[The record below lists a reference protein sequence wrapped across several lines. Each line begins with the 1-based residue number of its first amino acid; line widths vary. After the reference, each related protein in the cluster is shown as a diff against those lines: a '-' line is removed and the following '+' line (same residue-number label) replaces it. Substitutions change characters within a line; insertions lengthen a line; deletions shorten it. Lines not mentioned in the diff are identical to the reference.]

1 MAIAKMEK
9 LYLIAHQSE
18 KDKVLEIVQ
27 QSGAVEI
34 SDIQAENAVDEDD
47 WSGLV
52 VRDSAQEELHALE
65 AVLTDVRFAVDFL
78 NRYYPAKKSIL
89 DALGGNRTPM
99 KADEFAAGKDEWA
112 GVAREVCDA
121 LRKVDE
127 RLMSLRNEET
137 RLQNLKAQ
145 LVPWSKLDVPLD
157 EVRSSEFVHIELGTM
172 LAAEADACRQ
182 QLVAAVDEA
191 YLAVINT
198 DRKDAYLFVAYP
210 AWKAEEV
217 QAILKQFNF
226 SRYPAPS
233 LRGTPAENLARIQEE
248 LSAIAAQ
255 RQQEVDAVQVYVE
268 HRQSLNYYSDYL
280 VMERDKKQVVDNFAC
295 TSNSFI
301 VEGWILKSNLPVL
314 KKKLAK
320 QCETVEIV
328 SRPPQD
334 EEVYPV
340 LLQNNRFAAPYEFV
354 TQLYGTPSPRAI
366 DPTFPMT
373 PFFIMFFGLTMSDAG
388 YGLIMAGVAALALL
402 KLKMAPLARK
412 IFLILFAGGLSTM
425 FFGVLLSGWFG
436 GLIPM
441 EPLFFNALENP
452 MRMLIYSLA
461 IGVIQIF
468 FGMGI
473 MFYRNVK
480 EGKVLD
486 AIFDQL
492 FWALLI
498 IGLFLLALPELSGI
512 GKTLSLA
519 SAGGLILTQGRA
531 QKNILMKFLSGLF
544 SLYNITGFLGDILSY
559 SRLLALGLASSV
571 IAMAINM
578 LAGLLN
584 VNPIGFVIMIF
595 MLIVGHI
602 FNLVINILGAYVHSS
617 RLQYLEFFNRFYEG
631 GGRPFKPFQLNTSHV
646 EVLKA
651 D

>member
-9 LYLIAHQSE
+9 LYLIAHQCE

-27 QSGAVEI
+27 QCGAIEI
-34 SDIQAENAVDEDD
+34 RDIQAEDTIDEDD
-47 WSGLV
+47 WSELV

-65 AVLTDVRFAVDFL
+65 AVLTDVRFAIDFL
-78 NRYYPAKKSIL
+78 NRYYPAKKSML

-99 KADEFAAGKDEWA
+99 TADEFAAGKDQWA
-112 GVAREVCDA
+112 EVAREVSDA

-137 RLQNLKAQ
+137 RLLNLKAQ
-145 LVPWSKLDVPLD
+145 LVPWSNVDVPLN
-157 EVRSSEFVHIELGTM
+157 EVRSSEFVNIELGTM
-172 LAAEADACRQ
+172 LATEVDACRK
-182 QLVAAVDEA
+182 QLDADVDET
-191 YLAVINT
+191 YLSVINS

-217 QAILKQFNF
+217 QAILKKFSF
-226 SRYPAPS
+226 SRYPTPS
-233 LRGTPAENLARIQEE
+233 LQGTPAENLARIEDE
-248 LSAIAAQ
+248 LSSIDSQ
-255 RQQEVDAVQVYVE
+255 RQSEVDAVQVYLE

-280 VMERDKKQVVDNFAC
+280 VTERDKKQVVDNFAS
-295 TSNSFI
+295 TRNSFI
-301 VEGWILKSNLPVL
+301 IKGWILKSDVPVL
-314 KKKLAK
+314 KKKLAD

-328 SRPPQD
+328 SRPPYED
-334 EEVYPV
+334 EVFPV
-340 LLQNNRFAAPYEFV
+340 LLQNNSFAAPYEFV
-354 TQLYGTPSPRAI
+354 TQLYGTPSPRGI
-366 DPTFPMT
+366 DPTFAMA

-388 YGLIMAGVAALALL
+388 YGLIMALVAGFALL
-402 KLKMAPLARK
+402 KLKMAPMARK
-412 IFLILFAGGLSTM
+412 IFKIMFAGGLSTI
-425 FFGVLLSGWFG
+425 FFGTLLSGWFG

-480 EGKVLD
+480 DGKVLD

-498 IGLFLLALPELSGI
+498 VGLLLLALPELSGI
-512 GKTLSLA
+512 GRTLSMA

-531 QKNILMKFLSGLF
+531 QKNIAMKLLAGLF
-544 SLYNITGFLGDILSY
+544 SLYNITGVLGDILSY

-584 VNPIGFVIMIF
+584 VNPIGYVIMIF
-595 MLIVGHI
+595 MLIGGHI

-646 EVLKA
+646 ELKA